1 MKNPHRGLIEGPMLY
16 GMAAL
21 AGLCVASWAATWYLD
36 RKVDAANARTA
47 VAEGALGKEKQAR
60 EVFQAAAGACSAS
73 VERLRADAKATAEA
87 FAARQA
93 TSRARTAA
101 AEAQVA
107 ALLSQA
113 RPEGLTECQ
122 ATMEILDAEI
132 LRRAARP

>member
-1 MKNPHRGLIEGPMLY
+1 MRQRGLIEWPLLY
-16 GMAAL
+16 AVVAL
-21 AGLCVASWAATWYLD
+21 GLVVVASGVAIKYLD
-36 RKVDAANARTA
+36 SKVDAANARTA
-47 VAEGALGKEKQAR
+47 AAEGALGKEKQAR
-60 EVFQAAAGACSAS
+60 EGFQAAAGACSAS

-93 TSRARTAA
+93 TSRARTAT